1 MLHEQ
6 TTDGGAK
13 LGHEPTVTGALYPK
27 ERIDYLAAAVQ
38 TDQDETLALWT
49 EEKTA
54 LQGVV
59 EALRADKARAL
70 ADVEFFRAQY
80 SRASDFASSARSENE
95 ELLARATLA
104 ESQTTNGVAMVRATF
119 ENRVA
124 KLEAEVQK
132 YKALS
137 EMLTERAR
145 RTDDDVRYR
154 AAMTPELE
162 RQYQQLHRQFRE
174 TEAELEETQD
184 DLRAERKA
192 NTSLRKLV
200 TRLEAKE
207 QANVVKSLDQ
217 EPLPWSDGKD
227 DPDYIPGTTPPSCP
241 SEEDSDG
248 PSLQHQGSRDFPGE
262 EDVVMPVGGKV
273 EQSTPVE
280 PGERTQTSNHDMVYL
295 CRWRPGEPEGNCDV
309 VVASKQV
316 SPAHRLSKNCML
328 MLRRNYMSTCYLIIF
343 PAIESPQ
350 LHLWGMLSLLTS
362 HFHPCLVRVPF
373 HSSRRVLRVT
383 NGLHSSVRRHLAT
396 TSACPWCLA
405 GLQRTLQLNTVNY
418 CKSKRDVSSGEMQR
432 HSTRSLQ
439 RVDLVD
445 NCVLSRD

>member
-1 MLHEQ
+1 VLLGQ
-6 TTDGGAK
+6 TTDGRAK
-13 LGHEPTVTGALYPK
+13 LGDGHEPTVTGALYPK
-27 ERIDYLAAAVQ
+27 ERTEYLAAAVQ
-38 TDQDETLALWT
+38 TDQDETLALWA

-119 ENRVA
+119 ENRIA

-137 EMLTERAR
+137 EILTERAR

-154 AAMTPELE
+154 AAMAPELE

-174 TEAELEETQD
+174 TEAELEETKD
-184 DLRAERKA
+184 DLRAERKG
-192 NTSLRKLV
+192 NRSLRKLV
-200 TRLEAKE
+200 MRLEAKE
-207 QANVVKSLDQ
+207 QANVGKSPDQ

-241 SEEDSDG
+241 SEDSHRS
-248 PSLQHQGSRDFPGE
+248 SLQYQRSRDE
-262 EDVVMPVGGKV
+262 EDVVMLVGGKV
-273 EQSTPVE
+273 EQPTPVE
-280 PGERTQTSNHDMVYL
+280 PGVEPGERAQTSNHDVVYL

-316 SPAHRLSKNCML
+316 SPAHRLSEDCML
-328 MLRRNYMSTCYLIIF
+328 MHYRNYMNTCYLIIF
-343 PAIESPQ
+343 LAIESPQ
-350 LHLWGMLSLLTS
+350 LHLLGMLSSQTS
-362 HFHPCLVRVPF
+362 HFHPCLVRLPF
-373 HSSRRVLRVT
+373 HSSCR
-383 NGLHSSVRRHLAT
+383 
-396 TSACPWCLA
+396 ACF
-405 GLQRTLQLNTVNY
+405 V
-418 CKSKRDVSSGEMQR
+418 
-432 HSTRSLQ
+432 
-439 RVDLVD
+439 
-445 NCVLSRD
+445 

>member
-1 MLHEQ
+1 LHEQ
-6 TTDGGAK
+6 TTDGGEK
-13 LGHEPTVTGALYPK
+13 LGHEPTITGALYQK
-27 ERIDYLAAAVQ
+27 ERANYLAAAVQ
-38 TDQDETLALWT
+38 TGQDETLALWA
-49 EEKTA
+49 EEKPA
-54 LQGVV
+54 LQGAV

-104 ESQTTNGVAMVRATF
+104 ESQSTNGVAMVRATF

-124 KLEAEVQK
+124 KLEAEVQR

-145 RTDDDVRYR
+145 RTDDGVRYR
-154 AAMTPELE
+154 AAMAPELE

-174 TEAELEETQD
+174 TEAELEETKD
-184 DLRAERKA
+184 DLRAERKC
-192 NTSLRKLV
+192 NRSLRKLV

-207 QANVVKSLDQ
+207 QANVGKAPDQ
-217 EPLPWSDGKD
+217 EVLPSSDGKD

-248 PSLQHQGSRDFPGE
+248 SSLQYQRSRDFHDE
-262 EDVVMPVGGKV
+262 EDVVMLVGGKV

-280 PGERTQTSNHDMVYL
+280 PGERAQTSNHDVVYL

-316 SPAHRLSKNCML
+316 SPVHRLSEDCML
-328 MLRRNYMSTCYLIIF
+328 MHYRNYMSTCYLIIF

-350 LHLWGMLSLLTS
+350 LHFWGRLSMQTS
-362 HFHPCLVRVPF
+362 HFHRCLV
-373 HSSRRVLRVT
+373 
-383 NGLHSSVRRHLAT
+383 
-396 TSACPWCLA
+396 
-405 GLQRTLQLNTVNY
+405 
-418 CKSKRDVSSGEMQR
+418 
-432 HSTRSLQ
+432 
-439 RVDLVD
+439 
-445 NCVLSRD
+445 